1 MAGLTDLISKYGN
14 PISAGFSA
22 GMGLTK
28 GIIGAVQLSRVNK
41 ALKGMK
47 APTYTRP
54 DEVNELVDLYRQRA
68 AATQLPGQEAI
79 ESGLGATVAQGVSD
93 VQRSASSSVS
103 ALGAITDLYGKKQ
116 SAIRDLGIQFAEFKA
131 ARQGELAGALGKS
144 ADYSDT
150 EWEMN
155 KLRPY
160 EVKMNE
166 LTSQKQAGAANLF
179 GGGQEIGMAFNNLM
193 GTQNYTDILKRLQ
206 GEGQGSGGSG
216 FNPFQSKAAVDSAV
230 GSIKDFKFGGF

>member
-1 MAGLTDLISKYGN
+1 MAGFLDFISKNAN
-14 PISAGFSA
+14 PLSAGISAA
-22 GMGLTK
+22 MGLTK
-28 GIIGAVQLSRVNK
+28 GIIGAVQLGRANK
-41 ALKGMK
+41 ELRGMK

-54 DEVNELVDLYRQRA
+54 EEANELLDLYRQRA

-116 SAIRDLGIQFAEFKA
+116 NAIRDLGIQFAEFKA

-144 ADYSDT
+144 AGYSDM

-166 LTSQKQAGAANLF
+166 LQSQKQAGAANLF
-179 GGGQEIGMAFNNLM
+179 GGAEGIGMAFNNLV
-193 GTQNYTDILKRLQ
+193 GTQNYMDILKRLQ
-206 GEGQGSGGSG
+206 NG
-216 FNPFQSKAAVDSAV
+216 
-230 GSIKDFKFGGF
+230 

>member
-1 MAGLTDLISKYGN
+1 MDPLTISALISGG
-14 PISAGFSA
+14 ISLG
-22 GMGLTK
+22 K
-28 GIIGAVQLSRVNK
+28 GILGAVQSGK
-41 ALKGMK
+41 AAKELKGMK

-54 DEVNELVDLYRQRA
+54 EEANELLDLYRQRA

-131 ARQGELAGALGKS
+131 ARQGELAGALGQS
-144 ADYSDT
+144 AKYSDM

-160 EVKMNE
+160 EVRMNE
-166 LTSQKQAGAANLF
+166 LQSQKQAGAANLF
-179 GGGQEIGMAFNNLM
+179 GGLEGMGMAFNNLA
-193 GTQNYTDILKRLQ
+193 GTQSYLDVLKRLNPS
-206 GEGQGSGGSG
+206 GTGQAGTGAGV
-216 FNPFQSKAAVDSAV
+216 FNPFQSAAKVNSAV
-230 GSIKDFKFGGF
+230 NSIKDFKFNF